1 MSKLKNWVTDVV
13 IGLNLC
19 PFARPVFESGKIRM
33 SETDLISE
41 DEAAEFF
48 LDELA
53 IIQNA
58 EASEISTTL
67 LAFNKWNIN
76 FYDFNDFVGWA
87 ESILEEVGLDEH
99 FQLVVFHPEFHFE
112 DLDLTH
118 RANLVNKSPVPV
130 IHILR
135 SIEVELSLKN
145 TEDGESISFIN
156 QEKLESLTEEELK
169 KYFPYLFVS

>member
-1 MSKLKNWVTDVV
+1 MLKKWVKETV

-19 PFARPVFESGKIRM
+19 PFAKPVFESNLIRF
-33 SETDLISE
+33 SETDLVTE
-41 DEAAEFF
+41 DEASEFF

-58 EASEISTTL
+58 LPQEISTTL
-67 LAFNKWNIN
+67 MSFNKWPIN

-99 FQLVVFHPEFHFE
+99 FQLVVFHPQFHFE
-112 DLDLTH
+112 DLELHD
-118 RANLVNKSPVPV
+118 RANLVNKSPMPV

-135 SIEVELSLKN
+135 SIEVEMSLK
-145 TEDGESISFIN
+145 EIKDGENISFIN
-156 QEKLESLTEEELK
+156 QEKLEALTDEEIK
-169 KYFPYLFVS
+169 KHFPYLFES

>member
-1 MSKLKNWVTDVV
+1 MIKKWVKDVV

-19 PFARPVFESGKIRM
+19 PFAKPVFESNLIRFA
-33 SETDLISE
+33 ETSLTTEES
-41 DEAAEFF
+41 AAEFF

-58 EASEISTTL
+58 NPKEISTSI
-67 LAFNKWNIN
+67 LAFLKWPIN
-76 FYDFNDFVGWA
+76 FYDFNDFVGWG

-99 FQLVVFHPEFHFE
+99 FQLVVFHPQFHFE
-112 DLDLTH
+112 DLELSD

-135 SIEVELSLKN
+135 SIEVEMSLK
-145 TEDGESISFIN
+145 EMRDGENISFIN
-156 QEKLESLTEEELK
+156 QEKLEALTELEIRA
-169 KYFPYLFVS
+169 YFPYLFES

>member
-1 MSKLKNWVTDVV
+1 MLKKWIEETV

-19 PFARPVFESGKIRM
+19 PFARPVFESNRLRLA
-33 SETDLISE
+33 ETDLVTE
-41 DEAAEFF
+41 EAASEFF

-58 EASEISTTL
+58 DPKEISTTL
-67 LAFNKWNIN
+67 LAFNKWPIN

-99 FQLVVFHPEFHFE
+99 FQLVVFHPQFHFE
-112 DLDLTH
+112 DLELSH
-118 RANLVNKSPVPV
+118 RANLVNKSPMPV

-135 SIEVELSLKN
+135 SIEVEMSLK
-145 TEDGESISFIN
+145 EIKDGESISFMN
-156 QEKLESLTEEELK
+156 QEKLEALSEEEIRK
-169 KYFPYLFVS
+169 HFPYLFES

>member
-1 MSKLKNWVTDVV
+1 MLKKWIEETV

-19 PFARPVFESGKIRM
+19 PFARPVFESNRLRLA
-33 SETDLISE
+33 ETDLVTE
-41 DEAAEFF
+41 EAASEFF

-58 EASEISTTL
+58 DPKEISTTL
-67 LAFNKWNIN
+67 LAFNKWPIH

-99 FQLVVFHPEFHFE
+99 FQLVVFHPQFHFE
-112 DLDLTH
+112 DLELSH
-118 RANLVNKSPVPV
+118 RANLVNKSPMPV

-135 SIEVELSLKN
+135 SIEVEMSLK
-145 TEDGESISFIN
+145 EIKDGESISFMN
-156 QEKLESLTEEELK
+156 QEKLEALSEEEIRK
-169 KYFPYLFVS
+169 HFPYLFES